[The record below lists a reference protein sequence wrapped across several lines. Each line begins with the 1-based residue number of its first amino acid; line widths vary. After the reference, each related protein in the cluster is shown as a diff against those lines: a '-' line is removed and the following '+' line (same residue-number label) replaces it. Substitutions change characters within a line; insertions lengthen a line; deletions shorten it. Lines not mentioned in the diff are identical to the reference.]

1 MSLSGHIVIW
11 SFLEWRA
18 LNGTEMPLS
27 WVGLW
32 LGRDSGMQLSL
43 NYYAT
48 DQGKRWGDRW
58 VTQKELLRNEL
69 ICLCKYT
76 HVLSSRHKA
85 SLLRGPFIWALL
97 WLQLIEI
104 FSQSWGWRDNHALET
119 LPRVPISQHTN
130 CDRKELLINV
140 PELSVFLLGQ
150 GTRLA
155 SLPHTAGTKSS
166 DFREPKGKD
175 LTKF

>member
-1 MSLSGHIVIW
+1 MSLSGHILIW
-11 SFLEWRA
+11 PFLEWRA

-32 LGRDSGMQLSL
+32 LGRDSGVQLSL

-48 DQGKRWGDRW
+48 DQGKRWGDRR

-69 ICLCKYT
+69 ICLCKYS

-97 WLQLIEI
+97 GLQLIEI
-104 FSQSWGWRDNHALET
+104 FS
-119 LPRVPISQHTN
+119 
-130 CDRKELLINV
+130 
-140 PELSVFLLGQ
+140 PELGVTWQPCSGD
-150 GTRLA
+150 
-155 SLPHTAGTKSS
+155 P
-166 DFREPKGKD
+166 PKGANFSTYKLWQKRTPNKCSWAVCV
-175 LTKF
+175 LTGSRD